1 MKPIHPS
8 RVVMLATVASV
19 LAAAA
24 DARMAAAL
32 ALHQTVIAETVI
44 PPPTEAPAADVPSV
58 MRSLASRAGVIFVG
72 QVEKIQPNGGV
83 MDIVFSV
90 QRRVSGE
97 LGDTY
102 TLREWS
108 GRWSG
113 GQQRYHVGERA
124 MIFLYPPNAAGISS
138 PVDGM
143 AGVVPLIPMGAD
155 AEPLL
160 DVRFLAARVERPVGA
175 PIADSDFGA
184 IALGD
189 ALAIVGGS
197 DQEPV
202 PRPVRLPLPA
212 GLRPHPVK
220 PWSDVSGE
228 VDPSSLAPVLQ
239 TSGTP
244 DVEH

>member
-24 DARMAAAL
+24 DARVAAAL
-32 ALHQTVIAETVI
+32 ALRETVIAEPVL
-44 PPPTEAPAADVPSV
+44 PPTEAPAVDVAAV

-83 MDIVFSV
+83 VDIVFTV
-90 QRRVSGE
+90 QQRVAGE
-97 LGDTY
+97 LDATY

-113 GQQRYHVGERA
+113 GQQHFTVGERA
-124 MIFLYPPNAAGISS
+124 MVFLYPPNAAGISS

-143 AGVVPLIPMGAD
+143 AGVVPLIPMGEDAD
-155 AEPLL
+155 PLL
-160 DVRFLAARVERPVGA
+160 DVRFLATRVERPVGA

-197 DQEPV
+197 DQEPL
-202 PRPVRLPLPA
+202 PQPVKRPLPP
-212 GLRPHPVK
+212 GLRPHPLK
-220 PWSDVSGE
+220 PWSDVGGE
-228 VDPSSLAPVLQ
+228 IGPSSLAPILQ
-239 TSGTP
+239 LSVGA

>member
-1 MKPIHPS
+1 MKRIHPS

-24 DARMAAAL
+24 DARVAAAL
-32 ALHQTVIAETVI
+32 ALHETVIAEPVL
-44 PPPTEAPAADVPSV
+44 PPTEAPAADVASV

-83 MDIVFSV
+83 VDIVFTV
-90 QRRVSGE
+90 QQRVAGE
-97 LGDTY
+97 LGATS
-102 TLREWS
+102 TLHEWS

-113 GQQRYHVGERA
+113 GQQHFTVGERA
-124 MIFLYPPNAAGISS
+124 MVFLYPPNAAGISS

-143 AGVVPLIPMGAD
+143 SGVVPLVPMGAD
-155 AEPLL
+155 ADPLL
-160 DVRFLAARVERPVGA
+160 DVRFLATRVERPVGA

-197 DQEPV
+197 DQEPL
-202 PRPVRLPLPA
+202 PQPVKRPLPP

-220 PWSDVSGE
+220 PWSDVGGD
-228 VDPSSLAPVLQ
+228 VDPSNLAPVLQ
-239 TSGTP
+239 LSIGA

>member
-24 DARMAAAL
+24 NARVAAAL
-32 ALHQTVIAETVI
+32 ALHETVIAE
-44 PPPTEAPAADVPSV
+44 PFLPPTEAPAADVASV
-58 MRSLASRAGVIFVG
+58 MRSLTSRAGVIFVG

-83 MDIVFSV
+83 VDIVFTV
-90 QRRVSGE
+90 QQRVAGE
-97 LGDTY
+97 LGATY

-113 GQQRYHVGERA
+113 GQQHFTVGERA
-124 MIFLYPPNAAGISS
+124 MVFLYPPNAAGLSS

-143 AGVVPLIPMGAD
+143 SGVVPLVPMGAD
-155 AEPLL
+155 SDPLL
-160 DVRFLAARVERPVGA
+160 DVRFLATRVERPIGA

-197 DQEPV
+197 DQQ
-202 PRPVRLPLPA
+202 PLPQPVKRPLPP

-220 PWSDVSGE
+220 PWSDVGGE
-228 VDPSSLAPVLQ
+228 VDPSNLAPVLQ
-239 TSGTP
+239 LSIGA